1 LNSVDMTATVDGGSK
16 SRPKLSPHHTN
27 LPEAPR
33 FKQRYEQVADRLLS
47 EIAAGRYAQGERLPA
62 ERELAQ
68 RYDVGRASVREAL
81 GFLAVRGVV
90 ETRPGAGSFVLGL
103 VPPADGTDPGADA
116 DAGPAA
122 LLQARAMV
130 EPAVARLAAAR
141 ASDDPD
147 LAALL
152 EVMAASSDAADP
164 EQRRRWSD
172 ADRAFHRRIAQLTGN
187 LVLVAI
193 ADHIAT
199 VMDQPLWQR
208 LRDDA
213 IATPGRTTLQLA
225 EHRLIAAAIAE
236 GDGDGAELLAAR
248 HIDHVRRAM
257 ALD

>member
-1 LNSVDMTATVDGGSK
+1 
-16 SRPKLSPHHTN
+16 LSTDQTN
-27 LPEAPR
+27 LPAAAPR
-33 FKQRYEQVADRLLS
+33 FKQRYEQVADRLLG
-47 EIAAGRYAQGERLPA
+47 EITAGRFAQGERLPA

-68 RYDVGRASVREAL
+68 RYEVGRASVREAL

-90 ETRPGAGSFVLGL
+90 ETRAGAGSFVLGL
-103 VPPADGTDPGADA
+103 TPPADDPGATDA

-141 ASDDPD
+141 AVDDPE

-152 EVMAASSDAADP
+152 AAMAASSDAADP

-193 ADHIAT
+193 ADHVAT

-236 GDGDGAELLAAR
+236 GDGEGAELLAAR
-248 HIDHVRRAM
+248 HINRVRRDM

>member
-1 LNSVDMTATVDGGSK
+1 MAATVDGGSK
-16 SRPKLSPHHTN
+16 RRPKLSPDHTN

-47 EIAAGRYAQGERLPA
+47 EIAAGRFAQGERLPA

-90 ETRPGAGSFVLGL
+90 ETRPGAGSFVLGPA
-103 VPPADGTDPGADA
+103 PPAGDASVADA
-116 DAGPAA
+116 DPDAGPAA

-141 ASDDPD
+141 ATDDPE

-152 EVMAASSDAADP
+152 GVMAASSDAADP
-164 EQRRRWSD
+164 QQRRRWSD

>member
-1 LNSVDMTATVDGGSK
+1 MAATVDGGSQ
-16 SRPKLSPHHTN
+16 SRPKLSPDHTN

-47 EIAAGRYAQGERLPA
+47 EIAAGRFAQGERLPA

-103 VPPADGTDPGADA
+103 TVPEADA
-116 DAGPAA
+116 GAEAADPDAGPAA

-141 ASDDPD
+141 ATDDPE

-152 EVMAASSDAADP
+152 ETMAASSDAADP
-164 EQRRRWSD
+164 QQRRRWSD

-199 VMDQPLWQR
+199 VMDQPLWRR

-248 HIDHVRRAM
+248 HINHVRRAM